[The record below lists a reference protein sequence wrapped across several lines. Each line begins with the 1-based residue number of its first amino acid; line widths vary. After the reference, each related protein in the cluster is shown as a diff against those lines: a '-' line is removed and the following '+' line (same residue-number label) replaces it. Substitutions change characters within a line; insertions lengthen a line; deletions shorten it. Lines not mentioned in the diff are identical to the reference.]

1 VAQSK
6 TGMFMLQKQLI
17 YLGFDLSRIYGP
29 EYQKN
34 GIAFMYDENK
44 QEILQILR
52 SMWTDMGDYLSR

>member
-1 VAQSK
+1 
-6 TGMFMLQKQLI
+6 MLQKQLI

-29 EYQKN
+29 EDQKN